1 VAVDL
6 VESLLVCRAIV
17 AVWWVESR
25 RLIYFCS
32 FCGVPSEEEEGTKLA
47 VVCCGG
53 FESDAD
59 AFSRLCHGADVLMCG
74 GYIEAGK
81 VMGRVKH
88 VQTF

>member
-32 FCGVPSEEEEGTKLA
+32 FCGVLSEEEEGTELA
-47 VVCCGG
+47 VVW
-53 FESDAD
+53 
-59 AFSRLCHGADVLMCG
+59 
-74 GYIEAGK
+74 
-81 VMGRVKH
+81 RV
-88 VQTF
+88 